1 MSPPSTIAKLLT
13 APSKVAGALDWRKAS
28 GSLLSL
34 TILRDTIEL
43 AISSHPEFGE
53 PLFKLPSIPLK
64 QHVQNNR
71 KTLDAAVVQ
80 ELSQIVQDHQVCGFV
95 VNWPVQKE
103 GWCGAPCGRVL
114 HTLDDLAAA
123 SNKVL
128 SKSRPVCLWD
138 EEHHVPPEDEWGR
151 AALYST
157 AGDETVV
164 HVASTEQYGDHPTA
178 AAKVWND
185 FCKVHWPEL
194 YQYKNSA
201 AAAATAKRDLR
212 EGKSSASKD
221 NLMQLSAAAAAAS
234 SSRSVSWEYEIDQDH
249 SLNKALL

>member
-1 MSPPSTIAKLLT
+1 MSPSASSTIAKLLT
-13 APSKVAGALDWRKAS
+13 TPSKVAGALDWRKAS

-43 AISSHPEFGE
+43 AVSSHPEFGE

-64 QHVQNNR
+64 QHVRNNR

-95 VNWPVQKE
+95 VSWPVQKE

-114 HTLDDLAAA
+114 HTLDDLAA
-123 SNKVL
+123 NGKTLL
-128 SKSRPVCLWD
+128 SKTRPICLWD

-157 AGDETVV
+157 TTDETV
-164 HVASTEQYGDHPTA
+164 HVASTEQYGDHQTA

-194 YQYKNSA
+194 YQHEYKQQQQRRSS
-201 AAAATAKRDLR
+201 RDIW
-212 EGKSSASKD
+212 EGKSSSSSSSRD
-221 NLMQLSAAAAAAS
+221 NLMRLSAAS
-234 SSRSVSWEYEIDQDH
+234 SSRSVSWEYEIDQDR

>member
-1 MSPPSTIAKLLT
+1 MSAASSSIAKLLT

-43 AISSHPEFGE
+43 AVSSHPEFAE

-71 KTLDAAVVQ
+71 KTLDEAVVH
-80 ELSQIVQDHQVCGFV
+80 ELSGIVQDHQVCGFV

-114 HTLDDLAAA
+114 HTLDDLAA
-123 SNKVL
+123 NKVL

-151 AALYST
+151 AALYSAT
-157 AGDETVV
+157 TDETV
-164 HVASTEQYGDHPTA
+164 HVASTEQYGDHQTA

-194 YQYKNSA
+194 YQHEYKKNSSSSN
-201 AAAATAKRDLR
+201 KRDLW
-212 EGKSSASKD
+212 EGKSSSASKD
-221 NLMQLSAAAAAAS
+221 NLMQLSAVAS
-234 SSRSVSWEYEIDQDH
+234 SSSRNVSWEYEIDDQDH